1 MKHLILN
8 LAILISAISLNANE
22 IAISKS
28 PMNVQQ
34 GELNRITYP
43 SVYMEDMVVDI
54 WTPNSYDA
62 NSAEKLNVLYMHD
75 GAMVF
80 DAVQA
85 WNKQSW
91 MADSVS
97 QDLMDAGKVTPF
109 MIVAIH
115 SKPGSRTADFLP
127 QRVVNYYDD
136 SDRAVLKGLLKTPL
150 RADKYL
156 KFIVTE
162 LKPYIDTH
170 YNVNIGR
177 ENTAIM
183 GSSMGGLISLYAI
196 CEYPT
201 VFGGAGCVSTHL
213 SGWSADV
220 AFVDEKSEFST
231 KLCEYMEDEL
241 PEPNGDNRI
250 YFDYGNKTL
259 DAYYPP
265 HQKKLDAAMR
275 KMNYT
280 EGENW
285 ETLFFDGESHSENSW
300 AKRLDIPLTF
310 LFGIG
315 I

>member
-8 LAILISAISLNANE
+8 LAILLSVISLNANE
-22 IAISKS
+22 IAVSKS

-43 SVYMEDMVVDI
+43 SVYMDDMVIDI
-54 WTPNSYDA
+54 WTPNGYSE
-62 NSAEKLNVLYMHD
+62 SSEKFDVLYMHD
-75 GAMVF
+75 GGMLF
-80 DAVQA
+80 DAKQS
-85 WNKQSW
+85 WNKQAW

-97 QDLMDAGKVTPF
+97 QELMDAGKVKPF
-109 MIVAIH
+109 IIVGIH
-115 SKPGSRTADFLP
+115 SKSNSRTADFFP
-127 QRVVNYYDD
+127 QRVANYYDD
-136 SDRAVLKGLLKTPL
+136 SARAELKELLKTPM
-150 RADKYL
+150 RADNYL

-162 LKPYIDTH
+162 LKPYIDNH
-170 YNVNIGR
+170 YNVNIAR

-196 CEYPT
+196 SEYPT

-220 AFVDEKSEFST
+220 AFVDENSAFST
-231 KLCEYMEDEL
+231 KLCEYMEDSL
-241 PEPNGDNRI
+241 PMPNGDNRI

-265 HQKKLDAAMR
+265 HQKKLDAIMR

-285 ETLFFDGESHSENSW
+285 ETLFFDGESHSEISW
-300 AKRLDIPLTF
+300 AKRLNIPILF
-310 LFGIG
+310 LFGI
-315 I
+315 